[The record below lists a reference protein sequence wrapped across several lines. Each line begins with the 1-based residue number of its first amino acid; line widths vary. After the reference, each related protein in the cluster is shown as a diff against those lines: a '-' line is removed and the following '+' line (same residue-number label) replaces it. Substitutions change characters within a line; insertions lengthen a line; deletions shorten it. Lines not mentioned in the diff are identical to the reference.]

1 MFKQPIRLPVTDLD
15 LLKSHPQWALANKI
29 YQTLKRHHYETY
41 FAGGCVRDLLL
52 GVKAQDIDIATSATP
67 DQVNL
72 LFAKSIDV
80 GQSFGVTRIVE
91 DGQVIEVAVFRNDG
105 DYKDG
110 RRPESIQFSDPEH
123 DAERRDF
130 TINALFL
137 DLEKSEVIDYVG
149 GIEDLKNKLIR
160 TVGDPVK
167 RFNEDHLRIL
177 RALRFSA
184 QLGFEI
190 EAPTLDAVKNKKQSL
205 QSVSSERVREEILKL
220 LKSSG
225 AVKGLE
231 LMSESGVFEVL
242 LMKPPNNA
250 ASLWQKLFPL
260 PKDLKNEIFWL
271 ALFWP
276 LFEEDPKN
284 NWNQDL
290 ARVSLSRSERKALDV
305 ALDFII
311 HREEWIKSTLG
322 EKIIFIHENL
332 GPSLLAFTAIS
343 QAKATIDWHSE
354 FLNLKKEYLKKAPQ
368 GALPESFLKGE
379 DVTVLVGPARGV
391 ALHEAFVAQL
401 EDLVKS
407 RVEALSWFKDYQKG
421 LKK

>member
-1 MFKQPIRLPVTDLD
+1 M
-15 LLKSHPQWALANKI
+15 ANKI
-29 YQTLKRHHYETY
+29 YQTLKRQHYETY

-80 GQSFGVTRIVE
+80 GQSFGVTRIIE
-91 DGQVIEVAVFRNDG
+91 NGEMIEVAVFRNDG

-110 RRPESIQFSDPEH
+110 RRPESIKFSDPEH

-160 TVGDPVK
+160 TVGDPAM

-190 EAPTLDAVKNKKQSL
+190 EAPTLDVVKNKKQSL

-225 AVKGLE
+225 SAKGLE

-242 LMKPPNNA
+242 LRKPPKEA

-260 PKDLKNEIFWL
+260 PKDLNNEIFWL

-284 NWNQDL
+284 NWNQVL
-290 ARVSLSRSERKALDV
+290 ARVSLSRSERKAMDT
-305 ALDFII
+305 ALQFMA
-311 HREEWIKSTLG
+311 HREQWIKSSLG

-343 QAKATIDWHSE
+343 QANSSIDWQNE
-354 FLNLKKEYLKKAPQ
+354 FLNLKKEYSLKAPQ
-368 GALPESFLKGE
+368 GSLPEPFLRGD
-379 DVTVLVGPARGV
+379 DVVILGGPARGV
-391 ALHEAFVAQL
+391 ALHKAYVAQL

-407 RVEALSWFKDYQKG
+407 RTEALSWFKDYQEG